1 MNRRHTLDN
10 GVERPLAE
18 GRRTLW
24 LGFGSI
30 LLLMTLTGFDISTS
44 LRAANRRNADL
55 MKSFRPRDQILDQL
69 SSLVARSAAPF
80 GIICPK
86 RMRKRPMRC
95 VRSWR
100 QRAGAASL
108 CSISTIASLAGR
120 PQNSRPQD
128 RRKPSVIYAATWKL
142 IGNRWRRR
150 CNWITLPEG
159 EKGEDYRLRAA
170 ASFRADVLRVSR
182 QITQL
187 DEDQLEAG
195 ERQIQQEQDRVRSRL
210 LLESA
215 LGVCT
220 GILLAVF
227 VATRITR
234 LEHAAELHH
243 RKVDQA
249 RSEMRELAEKLQS
262 TQEDEC
268 KRLSR
273 ELHDQVG
280 QSMYA
285 VLVELGNIE
294 AGLPT
299 EQPIRFRLASFRRQ
313 LESVVQSVRD
323 MALLLR
329 PSMLDDLG
337 LVAAVKWQGREV
349 ARRTGLRIRV
359 DAEDSSDHLPES
371 YRTCVYRIV
380 QEALNNCARHAA
392 AASVRVSLTQNES
405 SLEVSVR
412 DDGKGFDNVREKG
425 LGLLGMEER
434 VARLGGVIKVE
445 SRRGEGT
452 LLSARIPL
460 PVLTH
465 PLQVS

>member
-1 MNRRHTLDN
+1 MNRDETLDN
-10 GVERPLAE
+10 GVERRLAA
-18 GRRTLW
+18 GRRALW

-30 LLLMTLTGFDISTS
+30 LLLMTLTGFDVSTS
-44 LRAANRRNADL
+44 LHAANQRSADL
-55 MKSFRPRDQILDQL
+55 MKSFRLRDQILDQL
-69 SSLVARSAAPF
+69 SGL
-80 GIICPK
+80 
-86 RMRKRPMRC
+86 M
-95 VRSWR
+95 VRSGNAVRDYLSEPDAEKAEAVR
-100 QRAGAASL
+100 QDLEAARRRSVTL
-108 CSISTIASLAGR
+108 LDQFDRQFDRPSAKQKEAFSNLRRDVEAYWQSLA
-120 PQNSRPQD
+120 PVLQWD
-128 RRKPSVIYAATWKL
+128 RRA
-142 IGNRWRRR
+142 RR
-150 CNWITLPEG
+150 

-170 ASFRADVLRVSR
+170 APLRADVLRLSR
-182 QITQL
+182 QISAL

-195 ERQIQQEQDRVRSRL
+195 ERLIQQGQDRVRSRL
-210 LLESA
+210 LLESG
-215 LGVCT
+215 LGVSV
-220 GILLAVF
+220 GILLALF

-234 LEHAAELHH
+234 LEHAAELHR

-249 RSEMRELAEKLQS
+249 RSEMRGLAEKLQS
-262 TQEDEC
+262 TQEDER

-273 ELHDQVG
+273 ELHDEVG

-299 EQPIRFRLASFRRQ
+299 DQPIRFRLASFRRQ

-349 ARRTGLRIRV
+349 ARRTGLRVRV
-359 DAEDSSDHLPES
+359 DAEDSSDQLPES

-392 AASVRVSLTQNES
+392 AGSVRVSLTQKES
-405 SLEVSVR
+405 SLEVSIR
-412 DDGKGFDNVREKG
+412 DDGKGFDNIREKG

-434 VARLGGVIKVE
+434 VSRLGGVIRVE

-452 LLSARIPL
+452 LLSVRIPL
-460 PVLTH
+460 PVLAH